1 MASVPH
7 AAEIPEQRPSWGA
20 IVWRLVFALLVV
32 GLLMAY
38 GASFTVQEGHSAIV
52 TRFGRPVQERTSPGL
67 YGKWPWPIE
76 QVHFVDM
83 RSRYHN
89 TPFTETFT
97 YDRKNVVM
105 LTYVVWRVENPL
117 LFFQSLGRMEEAE
130 QTLDGIVTAS
140 KNFHMGNYEL
150 TALVSTTPGEIRTP
164 EIEQRILADV
174 RRPMARTFGIALE
187 QVGVKRIAYPED
199 NMEAVLEQMRAERRS
214 EAGELR
220 ARGTKE
226 AEAIR
231 NEGMVEAEQILR
243 AAREEAGTIVG
254 QAEQQAAETY
264 AKAHQLDPE
273 FYRFWRSM
281 QVIRNTLGAKSTVVL
296 RSDQEPFRELFESG
310 PAALPRAP
318 AGRADPPPLSGS
330 GPALNPEQS
339 NPEEDAP

>member
-1 MASVPH
+1 MATIPPD
-7 AAEIPEQRPSWGA
+7 AGPPEQRRSFGT
-20 IVWRLVFALLVV
+20 IVWRLLFALVVV
-32 GLLMAY
+32 GLLIAY
-38 GASFTVQEGHSAIV
+38 GSSYTVQEGHSAIV
-52 TRFGRPVQERTSPGL
+52 TQFGQPVQVRTEPGL

-83 RSRYHN
+83 RSKYHN

-105 LTYVVWRVENPL
+105 LNYVVWRVENPL
-117 LFFQSLGRMEEAE
+117 LFFQSLGTQKDAE
-130 QTLDGIVTAS
+130 QKLDGMVTAS
-140 KNFHMGNYEL
+140 KNFHMGNFEL
-150 TALVSTTPGEIRTP
+150 SALVSTTPGEIRTP
-164 EIEQRILADV
+164 EIERLILNDL
-174 RRPMARTFGIALE
+174 RKDMERTFGIAVE

-214 EAGELR
+214 EQGELR

-231 NEGMVEAEQILR
+231 NEGMVQAEQILR
-243 AAREEAGTIVG
+243 AAREEAGKIVG

-264 AKAHQLDPE
+264 AKAHQLDPD

-296 RSDQEPFRELFESG
+296 RSDQEPFRELFESV
-310 PAALPRAP
+310 PATGQPLRP
-318 AGRADPPPLSGS
+318 AGQADLPALSGS
-330 GPALNPEQS
+330 AS
-339 NPEEDAP
+339 NTEDAP